1 MGGFNLGDLWFVI
14 AAIFW
19 VGFFVLEGFD
29 FGVGMLHSFIGRD
42 DLERRVLVNTIGPVW
57 DGNEVWLIVAGAVIF
72 AAFPGWYA
80 TMFSALYLALVVLLA
95 ALMARGVSFE
105 YQRKFDDPR
114 WRSAWRWA
122 LTIGSALIPLLLGV
136 GLGDL
141 LHGLP
146 INSSHEFTGNFFDL
160 LTPFGLWSGLTLLV
174 LSLLMGA
181 TYLTLKTTGD
191 LHERAQKASAAIGV
205 VAIVVTFGFMTWIH
219 VGLSTGFVPKP
230 IEALGLMAVIGAAW
244 ARRGQ
249 GGGVGLHGCRHRHGR
264 DGGGALQRALPPRH
278 DLEHQR
284 RLQPHHRQQ
293 CEPVVL
299 LEGDDGGGGR
309 RLPDRAHLPG
319 VGLPRLPQAPLGA
332 AGRRRRE
339 RVSGAAGRRDEHARR
354 DLVGRT
360 RSRGSAP
367 RPVWIRGP
375 GCSA

>member
-29 FGVGMLHSFIGRD
+29 FGVGMLHSFIGRN

-57 DGNEVWLIVAGAVIF
+57 DGNEVWLIVAGAILF

-80 TMFSALYLALVVLLA
+80 TMFSSLYLALVVLLA

-114 WRSAWRWA
+114 WRSAWRWG

-160 LTPFGLWSGLTLLV
+160 LTPFGLWSGFTLLV

-181 TYLTLKTTGD
+181 TYLTLKTTGE
-191 LHERAQKASAAIGV
+191 LHERAQKASATIGALAIL
-205 VAIVVTFGFMTWIH
+205 VTFGFMTWIH

-244 ARRGQ
+244 AAQAKAEGWAFTAAAI
-249 GGGVGLHGCRHRHGR
+249 GIAGAV
-264 DGGGALQRALPPRH
+264 GALFSELYPRVMISSTNAAYNLTIANSASPSYSLKVMTVVAVVVFPIVLIYQAWGYH
-278 DLEHQR
+278 VFR
-284 RLQPHHRQQ
+284 KRLSVPRVGS
-293 CEPVVL
+293 E
-299 LEGDDGGGGR
+299 DDTR
-309 RLPDRAHLPG
+309 
-319 VGLPRLPQAPLGA
+319 A
-332 AGRRRRE
+332 AGQPPATSPAE
-339 RVSGAAGRRDEHARR
+339 S
-354 DLVGRT
+354 
-360 RSRGSAP
+360 
-367 RPVWIRGP
+367 
-375 GCSA
+375 